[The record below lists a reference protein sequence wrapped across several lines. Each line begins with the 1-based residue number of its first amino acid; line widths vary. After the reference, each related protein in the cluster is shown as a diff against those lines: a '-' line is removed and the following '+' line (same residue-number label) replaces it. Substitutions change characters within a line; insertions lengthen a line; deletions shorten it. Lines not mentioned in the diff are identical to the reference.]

1 MIKQIY
7 LDKELTQPIGGW
19 FSDLYITGFML
30 EKFNIPDRKF
40 TFAILTPDIP
50 STALAISLG
59 LIWNNIFKNLT
70 SLKQDTEIP
79 PFDKFLSSL
88 SPNDEVYYNE
98 DFLRKNI
105 DSISK
110 GKKGLKKRIF
120 FVSKNEVEIP
130 GDNTSKH
137 RLYKFRLEDG
147 KKRPVD
153 ISWDYNR
160 VKKLIAPRKVSDV
173 SIFIENF
180 FIDRQLHKHFANLK
194 QFIYIIGHKF
204 KFKEIADQ
212 FIHIQNTNMGT
223 NHISVKGQL
232 KEFLRITEDDNDSD
246 SITTLKS
253 DVSKAKIDFNNV
265 SSRPFTVFMGSNS
278 FMKHGSQRNIK
289 NRIVILGTKDAQLN
303 DAIGYLN
310 NDYTTTEVFKEN
322 SKSIRDI
329 NKNFPAMF
337 FQ

>member
-1 MIKQIY
+1 MIKQIF
-7 LDKELTQPIGGW
+7 LDKDLSQPIGDW

-30 EKFNIPDRKF
+30 EKCNIPDRKF

-79 PFDKFLSSL
+79 PFDKFLNSL

-98 DFLRKNI
+98 DFLRNNI
-105 DSISK
+105 DSINK

-120 FVSKNEVEIP
+120 FISKDEVEIP
-130 GDNTSKH
+130 GDNTPKH
-137 RLYKFRLEDG
+137 SLYKFRLEDG
-147 KKRPVD
+147 KKTPVD
-153 ISWDYNR
+153 ILWDYKR
-160 VKKLIAPRKVSDV
+160 VKKIIAPRKVSDV

-194 QFIYIIGHKF
+194 QFIYIIGHKS

-232 KEFLRITEDDNDSD
+232 KEFLKISEDDDDFN

-253 DVSKAKIDFNNV
+253 DVSKSKIDFSNV
-265 SSRPFTVFMGSNS
+265 SSRPFTIFMGSNS

-322 SKSIRDI
+322 SKKIRDI
-329 NKNFPAMF
+329 NKNFPGMF

>member
-1 MIKQIY
+1 MIKQVY
-7 LDKELTQPIGGW
+7 LNKELTQPIGDW

-30 EKFNIPDRKF
+30 EKCNISDRKF
-40 TFAILTPDIP
+40 TFAILTPDIS

-59 LIWNNIFKNLT
+59 LIWNNIFKNLK
-70 SLKQDTEIP
+70 SLKQDTETP
-79 PFDKFLSSL
+79 PFDKFLNSL

-120 FVSKNEVEIP
+120 YVSKNEVEIP
-130 GDNTSKH
+130 GDSTPKH
-137 RLYKFRLEDG
+137 SLYKFRLEDG
-147 KKRPVD
+147 KKSPVY
-153 ISWDYNR
+153 ISWDYKM
-160 VKKLIAPRKVSDV
+160 VEKKIAPRKVSDV

-194 QFIYIIGHKF
+194 QFIYIIGHKS

-223 NHISVKGQL
+223 NHYSVKGQL
-232 KEFLRITEDDNDSD
+232 KEFLKISEDDDLN

-253 DVSKAKIDFNNV
+253 DASKAKIDFNEV
-265 SSRPFTVFMGSNS
+265 SSRPFTIFMGSNS

-310 NDYTTTEVFKEN
+310 NEYTTTEVFKEN
-322 SKSIRDI
+322 SKSIKGI